1 MANLLPTE
9 PISGLQID
17 QETSTSVTFGQGWKF
32 DFDSGEFV
40 TTPTG
45 RTAPANET
53 EAYMEWC
60 QKALQT
66 ARYRFPIYGR
76 YYGHDLDDIIGRAFP
91 RAVIESEI
99 QRVVT
104 ETLKVDPRTSEVINF
119 AFTWEDDRLYFNCDV
134 ISVRGDQI
142 QIGTG
147 MVIS

>member
-1 MANLLPTE
+1 MANIFPTE
-9 PISGLQID
+9 PVSGLQID
-17 QETSTSVTFGQGWKF
+17 SESSATVKFGRGWKF
-32 DFDSGEFV
+32 DFDSGDFV

-45 RTAPANET
+45 RTAPADET

-76 YYGHDLDDIIGRAFP
+76 YYGHDFDDIIGRSFP

-99 QRVVT
+99 QRVVV
-104 ETLKVDPRTSEVINF
+104 ETLKVDPRTDRVINF
-119 AFTWEDDRLYFNCDV
+119 VFTWEDDRLYFSCDV

-142 QIGTG
+142 TVGTG
-147 MVIS
+147 VVI